1 MRRALAWGLGVVL
14 FLGLVGGAG
23 AYLFYL
29 VTASVV
35 PAAGG
40 TYSEA
45 IVGPVGGLNPI
56 FAEGDE
62 NARDLA
68 SLIFEG
74 LTRIDPG
81 GEVTGA
87 LAQSWEVSAD
97 QKSYRFQL
105 RPGARWADGRPV
117 EAEDVQFTIRL
128 VQDPAYQGTFLPGTW
143 RNVQAAVETPD
154 RIDLT
159 LPAPSAAFLANAAL
173 LPILPRHAFSGTSV
187 ADVKAHPFNERPYG
201 SGPFRVTQ
209 RDGEGITLERS
220 RAARLTPLLERVR
233 FRIYPSVEAAAAA
246 LEGKAVDALAEPPP
260 RFTVGRNPR
269 LRVYTA
275 QTYQYTALL
284 FNLRA
289 DVPYFQDRRVRRAV
303 AMAINRQ
310 RLIAEVLARQATPA
324 DGPIPAAIA
333 WAVNPEVH
341 GEAYDPIEARRLLT
355 EAGWPEPA
363 TGGTRANAAGKAFEI
378 SLVAGQEGG
387 VLATVAQGIA
397 DDLMHVG
404 IEAKVVPVNAAEL
417 LRKYLKPRTFEL
429 ALVAFDNGPDPDVF
443 ILWHSSAASGTG
455 FNFVSMR
462 RNAFIDRDLEEGR
475 ATSDRL
481 ARRAAYLDFQRL
493 LADELP
499 AVFLYSP
506 RFSYV
511 VDRRV
516 HGIVLKAAVEP
527 YQRFDSI
534 ARWYVAT
541 RRQR

>member
-1 MRRALAWGLGVVL
+1 MKRALAWGLGVVL

-29 VTASVV
+29 VTARVV

-40 TYSEA
+40 TYTEA
-45 IVGPVGGLNPI
+45 LVGPVGGLNPI

-81 GEVTGA
+81 GEVVGA

-97 QKSYRFQL
+97 QKTYRFRL

-117 EAEDVQFTIRL
+117 EAEDVRFTIRL
-128 VQDPAYQGTFLPGTW
+128 VQDPAYQGTFLPGNW
-143 RNVQAAVETPD
+143 RNVQAAVESAD

-173 LPILPRHAFSGTSV
+173 LPILPRHAFSGDVV
-187 ADVKAHPFNERPYG
+187 ADVKVHPFNEKPYG

-209 RDGEGITLERS
+209 RDPEVITLERN
-220 RAARLTPLLERVR
+220 RVARQPPLLERVR
-233 FRIYPSVEAAAAA
+233 FRIYGSVEAA
-246 LEGKAVDALAEPPP
+246 AEPPP
-260 RFTVGRNPR
+260 RFTAGRDPR

-289 DVPYFQDRRVRRAV
+289 EVPYFQDRQVRRAV
-303 AMAINRQ
+303 AMAINRP
-310 RLIAEVLARQATPA
+310 RLISEVLARQATLA

-341 GEAYDPIEARRLLT
+341 GEAYDPVEARRLLT
-355 EAGWPEPA
+355 DAGWPEPA
-363 TGGTRANAAGKAFEI
+363 AGRTRTNAAGKAFEV
-378 SLVAGQEGG
+378 SLVAGQERG

-404 IEAKVVPVNAAEL
+404 IEAHVVPVSAAEM

-462 RNAFIDRDLEEGR
+462 RNAFIDRDLEDGR
-475 ATSDRL
+475 TTFDRL

-506 RFSYV
+506 RFNYA

-516 HGIVLKAAVEP
+516 QGIALQAAVEP
-527 YQRFDSI
+527 YDRFGSI
-534 ARWYVAT
+534 DRWHVAT